1 MNAFNN
7 EMNSINTATN
17 FADTTRDADT
27 IRIADAFSHGPAFI
41 PFVTAGDPTVD
52 TTRLFVQQMVA
63 AGADLIEI
71 GIPFS
76 NPTAEGPVIQGANIR
91 VLTAGMTTD
100 KAFELVHTL
109 RDQDG
114 VRVSLVFMTYA
125 NVVFS
130 YPGGIGAFCER
141 AAQAGVQGIILP
153 DVPLEERAEFAELAH
168 RNGLALIGMIAPTSH
183 ERIAAIA
190 HEAEGFLY

>member
-7 EMNSINTATN
+7 EMNSMNTETN
-17 FADTTRDADT
+17 SADTTRDADT

-76 NPTAEGPVIQGANIR
+76 NPTAEGPVIQGVNIR

-114 VRVSLVFMTYA
+114 VRVPLVFMTYA

>member
-7 EMNSINTATN
+7 EMNSMSTATN
-17 FADTTRDADT
+17 SADTTRDADT

-76 NPTAEGPVIQGANIR
+76 DPTAEGPVIQGANIR
-91 VLTAGMTTD
+91 ALNASMTTD

-114 VRVSLVFMTYA
+114 VRAPLVFMTYA

-130 YPGGIGAFCER
+130 YPGASVHFASARPKPWSGASSCPMF
-141 AAQAGVQGIILP
+141 LS
-153 DVPLEERAEFAELAH
+153 
-168 RNGLALIGMIAPTSH
+168 RNGRSLPSQLIVTVWHLLG
-183 ERIAAIA
+183 
-190 HEAEGFLY
+190 

>member
-7 EMNSINTATN
+7 EMKFMNTATN
-17 FADTTRDADT
+17 SADTTRDADT

-76 NPTAEGPVIQGANIR
+76 DPTAEGPVIQGANIR
-91 VLTAGMTTD
+91 VLTADITT
-100 KAFELVHTL
+100 
-109 RDQDG
+109 
-114 VRVSLVFMTYA
+114 VRRLNSCILCVIRTVYVCLSSL
-125 NVVFS
+125 
-130 YPGGIGAFCER
+130 
-141 AAQAGVQGIILP
+141 
-153 DVPLEERAEFAELAH
+153 
-168 RNGLALIGMIAPTSH
+168 
-183 ERIAAIA
+183 
-190 HEAEGFLY
+190 

>member
-7 EMNSINTATN
+7 EMNSMNTATN
-17 FADTTRDADT
+17 SADTTRDTET

-76 NPTAEGPVIQGANIR
+76 DQ
-91 VLTAGMTTD
+91 
-100 KAFELVHTL
+100 L
-109 RDQDG
+109 RKGRLSREQI
-114 VRVSLVFMTYA
+114 Y
-125 NVVFS
+125 
-130 YPGGIGAFCER
+130 ER
-141 AAQAGVQGIILP
+141 SP
-153 DVPLEERAEFAELAH
+153 RA
-168 RNGLALIGMIAPTSH
+168 
-183 ERIAAIA
+183 
-190 HEAEGFLY
+190 

>member
-7 EMNSINTATN
+7 EMNSMNTATN
-17 FADTTRDADT
+17 SADTTRDADT

-63 AGADLIEI
+63 AGTDLIEI

-76 NPTAEGPVIQGANIR
+76 DPTAERPVIQGANIR
-91 VLTAGMTTD
+91 ALIAGITAD

-109 RDQDG
+109 RDKDG
-114 VRVSLVFMTYA
+114 VRVPLVFMTYA

-130 YPGGIGAFCER
+130 YPGDIGAFCER
-141 AAQAGVQGIILP
+141 AAKPGS
-153 DVPLEERAEFAELAH
+153 RASSCPMFLS
-168 RNGLALIGMIAPTSH
+168 RNGRSLPSQLIVTVWHLLG
-183 ERIAAIA
+183 
-190 HEAEGFLY
+190 